1 MMTDDQVP
9 TPAVPIISDSDLLPT
24 QTRRAW
30 WKPRRQT
37 WIILFVALGSI
48 GVLAALIFG
57 GRDTSGDA
65 AGQGLAG
72 AFEALFF
79 VLGAGLIGA
88 VALIRWLSHYF
99 RVRNIVLTILG
110 LLALLIVASIW

>member
-9 TPAVPIISDSDLLPT
+9 TPAVPLISDSDLLPT

-30 WKPRRQT
+30 WRPRRQT
-37 WIILFVALGSI
+37 WIILLVALGS
-48 GVLAALIFG
+48 IFG

-65 AGQGLAG
+65 PGQGLAG

-110 LLALLIVASIW
+110 FLALLVVASIW

>member
-1 MMTDDQVP
+1 MMTDDQAP
-9 TPAVPIISDSDLLPT
+9 TPAVPSISDSDLLPT

-37 WIILFVALGSI
+37 WITLLVAFVSI
-48 GVLAALIFG
+48 AILAALIFG

-79 VLGAGLIGA
+79 VLGVGVIGA
-88 VALIRWLSHYF
+88 VALTRWLSHYF
-99 RVRNIVLTILG
+99 RVRNIVMTILG
-110 LLALLIVASIW
+110 LVVPLVVASIW